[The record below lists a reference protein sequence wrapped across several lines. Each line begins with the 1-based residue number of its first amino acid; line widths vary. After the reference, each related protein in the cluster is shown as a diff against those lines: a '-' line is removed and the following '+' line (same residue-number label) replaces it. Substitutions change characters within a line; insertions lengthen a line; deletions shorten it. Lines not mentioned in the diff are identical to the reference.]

1 LTKAV
6 KDVRREEEHRKNLQA
21 AARKKDEELK
31 AKGEEVKVIEA
42 KLSEELSTKQREKT
56 IIM

>member
-1 LTKAV
+1 V
-6 KDVRREEEHRKNLQA
+6 

-31 AKGEEVKVIEA
+31 TKNDEIKVIET
-42 KLSEELSTKQREKT
+42 KLNEELSTKQREKT